1 MSDEDDGPFS
11 AFKSLIDQLRQRDE
25 NLIPKDFTYKDI
37 LTVDDDFAVMGGVMT
52 VEEIVQDLIE
62 VAEEEVQEEDKE
74 ITDETIMK
82 PTTEKNRQTIDTLV
96 NFSIFTQSGGIGTI
110 ALKASKLFEEE
121 LCESMK
127 QTFISDFFEKKWLF
141 DTAILYKILYVLI
154 FLYWFEIWDVYEI
167 S

>member
-37 LTVDDDFAVMGGVMT
+37 LIVDDDFAVMGGVMT

-127 QTFISDFFEKKWLF
+127 QTFISDFFEKK
-141 DTAILYKILYVLI
+141 
-154 FLYWFEIWDVYEI
+154 
-167 S
+167 

>member
-127 QTFISDFFEKKWLF
+127 QTFISDFFEKK
-141 DTAILYKILYVLI
+141 
-154 FLYWFEIWDVYEI
+154 
-167 S
+167 

>member
-37 LTVDDDFAVMGGVMT
+37 LTVDDDFAVMGDVMT

-127 QTFISDFFEKKWLF
+127 QTFISDFFEKK
-141 DTAILYKILYVLI
+141 
-154 FLYWFEIWDVYEI
+154 
-167 S
+167 

>member
-1 MSDEDDGPFS
+1 MST
-11 AFKSLIDQLRQRDE
+11 Q
-25 NLIPKDFTYKDI
+25 
-37 LTVDDDFAVMGGVMT
+37 GG
-52 VEEIVQDLIE
+52 
-62 VAEEEVQEEDKE
+62 K
-74 ITDETIMK
+74 
-82 PTTEKNRQTIDTLV
+82 
-96 NFSIFTQSGGIGTI
+96 IGTV
-110 ALKASKLFEEE
+110 ALKAANLFEKE

>member
-37 LTVDDDFAVMGGVMT
+37 LTVDDDFAVMGGVIT

-127 QTFISDFFEKKWLF
+127 QTFISDFFEKK
-141 DTAILYKILYVLI
+141 
-154 FLYWFEIWDVYEI
+154 
-167 S
+167 